1 MTDRPPPFIHESAY
15 VDSPSTIGAG
25 TKIWHFTHI
34 LPNTHIGENCVLGQ
48 NVMAGTNVRI
58 GDNCKIQNNVA
69 LYKGVELADGVFC
82 GRSERR
88 RVGKGR
94 VSTCRTRWWPYY
106 SKKKQ

>member
-48 NVMAGTNVRI
+48 NVMAGPNVRI
-58 GDNCKIQNNVA
+58 GDNCKIKNTVA
-69 LYKGVELADGVFC
+69 LYKGVELANGLFC
-82 GRSERR
+82 EVGRASCRDRGCQNRVNLGERR
-88 RVGKGR
+88 TIKQ
-94 VSTCRTRWWPYY
+94 
-106 SKKKQ
+106 KK